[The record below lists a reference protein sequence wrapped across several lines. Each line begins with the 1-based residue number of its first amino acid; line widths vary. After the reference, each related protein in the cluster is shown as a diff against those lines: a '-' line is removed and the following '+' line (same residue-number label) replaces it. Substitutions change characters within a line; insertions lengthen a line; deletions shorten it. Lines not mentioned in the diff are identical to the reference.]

1 MAKILLVDDDQLLV
15 RMFQKKLQNDGY
27 DVETA
32 DDGEDGLAKIV
43 LSKPD
48 LIVSDIMMPKMNGL
62 EMMKKLKESK
72 ETDHIPVIL
81 LTNIDSSEADI
92 EKGLELGAV
101 TYLVKASTGP
111 AAVISKVKEILAG
124 YVHEI
129 PQVKTVINIKD
140 EDNN

>member
-15 RMFQKKLQNDGY
+15 RMFQKKLQSDGY
-27 DVETA
+27 EVEVA
-32 DDGEDGLAKIV
+32 DNGADGIAKIA

-62 EMMKKLKESK
+62 EMLTKLKQNK

-81 LTNIDSSEADI
+81 LTNIDSSEADV

-124 YVHEI
+124 YVHEV
-129 PQVKTVINIKD
+129 PQVKNVINVDDKLK
-140 EDNN
+140 N